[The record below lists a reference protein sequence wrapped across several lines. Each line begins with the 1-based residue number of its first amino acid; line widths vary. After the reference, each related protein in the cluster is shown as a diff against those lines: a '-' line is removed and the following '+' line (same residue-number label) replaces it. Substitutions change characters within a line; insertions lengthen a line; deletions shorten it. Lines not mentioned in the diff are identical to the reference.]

1 MGGLKM
7 RTTVKY
13 NSLITTLP
21 FGGRMITYE
30 SLTPV
35 LSPKE
40 RTRRKKEIEKQ
51 LYSVFVKYATTL

>member
-1 MGGLKM
+1 M